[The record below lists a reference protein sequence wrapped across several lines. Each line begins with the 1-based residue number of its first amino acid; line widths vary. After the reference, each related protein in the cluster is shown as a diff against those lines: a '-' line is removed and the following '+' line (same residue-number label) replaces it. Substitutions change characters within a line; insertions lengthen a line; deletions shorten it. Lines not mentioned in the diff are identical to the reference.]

1 MLTRTIKV
9 VNLTG
14 LVKEL
19 QSRQPGNPIITKEK
33 LRNALYIWTLGIDI
47 RDFLAQD
54 NSPTVCMDHEVEDG
68 KVIAA
73 TFAGSAITL
82 TVVEA

>member
-9 VNLTG
+9 TNLTG

-19 QSRQPGNPIITKEK
+19 QFRQPGNPIIAKEK
-33 LRNALYIWTLGIDI
+33 LRNSLYIWTLGTDI

-54 NSPTVCMDHEVEDG
+54 DSPTVCMDHEIEDG

-73 TFAGSAITL
+73 AFAGSAITL
-82 TVVEA
+82 TLTEA